1 MNAYHELFVEETI
14 SARHEYKVNEAERRF
29 RGEKMNEQEIQ
40 DKLAELRHN
49 NPNKIVDYDSETNK
63 FWISP
68 LIEDAAAH
76 WNVLWGFISGPSDT
90 FFLKSEHD
98 AEAVIAFLTKL
109 YAQNYYSGYGGQE
122 LGGEIAMN
130 DGSWYERGEY
140 DGSEWWEHKRFPK
153 EPDWDEFVELN
164 QCDDE

>member
-1 MNAYHELFVEETI
+1 MNAYHELFAEKTI
-14 SARHEYKVNEAERRF
+14 SARHEYKCNEAGRRF
-29 RGEKMNEQEIQ
+29 HGEKMNEQEIQ
-40 DKLAELRHN
+40 DKLAELRRN
-49 NPNKIVDYDSETNK
+49 NPDKIVDYDNESNK

-68 LIEDAAAH
+68 LIENVAAY

-90 FFLKSEHD
+90 FLLKSEHD

-109 YAQNYYSGYGGQE
+109 YAQDYDSGYGGQE
-122 LGGEIAMN
+122 LSGEIAMN